1 MNTSAV
7 SAPAWCGETVQ
18 PRMKPG
24 PAETNADSPEEA
36 PLNMVR
42 TAGAR
47 LCTCTITMLTMAPS
61 TAYCQPNRN
70 CVDSRNTKA
79 SETVRPPCSS
89 SGTGLYSAASAATK
103 NSATPTAVPASGGA
117 DAILRTAPTATGIV
131 NASITATN
139 RSSRGGYV
147 WDEFVTA

>member
-1 MNTSAV
+1 
-7 SAPAWCGETVQ
+7 
-18 PRMKPG
+18 MKPG
-24 PAETNADSPEEA
+24 PAETNADSPDEA

-47 LCTCTITMLTMAPS
+47 LGTCTITMLTMAPS

-103 NSATPTAVPASGGA
+103 NSANPASGGA

-131 NASITATN
+131 TANMMATN

>member
-1 MNTSAV
+1 
-7 SAPAWCGETVQ
+7 
-18 PRMKPG
+18 MKPG

-36 PLNMVR
+36 PLNTVR
-42 TAGAR
+42 MAGAR
-47 LCTCTITMLTMAPS
+47 LCTCTITMLTIAPS

-70 CVDSRNTKA
+70 CVDSRNTNA

-131 NASITATN
+131 TASITATN